1 MRFNRRVVEE
11 AANPKHP
18 LLEQLR
24 FLSIS
29 AGNLDEFFMVR
40 AAGLKGQ
47 VRAGLAAPSPDGLTP
62 TEQLARISTE
72 VATLASDQQARWREL
87 RQARSRQAGV
97 VLVEGGDLTK
107 SERVWLDSH
116 FLAPYLSGDHAAFD
130 RSRASVS
137 RSFPTAAFRSR
148 SNSRA

>member
-1 MRFNRRVVEE
+1 MDRRKALMSAEIKIMPGEAAKGPSKGQVKSQVAEFAQLESELATSPKRFVNRELSWLRFNRRVVEE

-47 VRAGLAAPSPDGLTP
+47 VRAGLGGAEPRRLD
-62 TEQLARISTE
+62 ARR
-72 VATLASDQQARWREL
+72 ATRAH
-87 RQARSRQAGV
+87 
-97 VLVEGGDLTK
+97 
-107 SERVWLDSH
+107 LD
-116 FLAPYLSGDHAAFD
+116 
-130 RSRASVS
+130 
-137 RSFPTAAFRSR
+137 
-148 SNSRA
+148 